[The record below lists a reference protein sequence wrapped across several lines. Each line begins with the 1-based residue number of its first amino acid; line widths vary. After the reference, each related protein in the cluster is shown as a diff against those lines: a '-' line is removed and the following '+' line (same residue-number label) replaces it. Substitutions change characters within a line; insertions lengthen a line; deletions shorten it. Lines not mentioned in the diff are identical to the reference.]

1 MLAAAA
7 MQVARTGDAD
17 QVAQVDEILRDA
29 RKRIYGI
36 LAGGD

>member
-1 MLAAAA
+1 
-7 MQVARTGDAD
+7 MQVARAGSAE
-17 QVAQVDEILRDA
+17 QIAQVEEILRDA